1 MGKASDAGK
10 DWRQKETFEAEDE
23 MVRGKYYPDTKTKQ
37 RHHKK

>member
-1 MGKASDAGK
+1 MGKTSDAGK
-10 DWRQKETFEAEDE
+10 DWRQKKFEAEDE